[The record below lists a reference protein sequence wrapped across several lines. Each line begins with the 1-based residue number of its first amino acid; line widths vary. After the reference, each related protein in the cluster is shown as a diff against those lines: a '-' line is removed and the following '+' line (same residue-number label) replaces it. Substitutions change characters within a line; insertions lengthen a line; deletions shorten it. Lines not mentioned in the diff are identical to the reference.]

1 MRLDE
6 KKVVLAASVF
16 AVAGI
21 ALLFFMSE
29 TPKIASVAEALVA
42 QENTLVEIR
51 GYAANVTSEKF
62 SLCER
67 LCISVRSSGI
77 PSAQLLDD
85 GRGAIVL
92 GRVKEYRGS
101 RYLEAEKIGLD

>member
-51 GYAANVTSEKF
+51 GYAANVTSEKI
-62 SLCER
+62 LALRAALHIGEKQWHP
-67 LCISVRSSGI
+67 ISAAVG
-77 PSAQLLDD
+77 
-85 GRGAIVL
+85 
-92 GRVKEYRGS
+92 
-101 RYLEAEKIGLD
+101 